1 MGAAAVV
8 EVEVAVVVARLEEE
22 VVVEEEVAGP
32 GREEVAAVAGPW
44 RCPSRYRLFSVS
56 RSPMGLS
63 GTRGACS
70 LSTR

>member
-1 MGAAAVV
+1 MQ
-8 EVEVAVVVARLEEE
+8 EEEVAVEEEEE

-32 GREEVAAVAGPW
+32 GREEVVAVAGLW

-56 RSPMGLS
+56 RSPMGRS

>member
-1 MGAAAVV
+1 M
-8 EVEVAVVVARLEEE
+8 EVEVAVAVARLEEE
-22 VVVEEEVAGP
+22 VVVVEEEVGGP

-56 RSPMGLS
+56 RSPMGRS

-70 LSTR
+70 RSTR